1 MDRRDH
7 KKNGNQGK
15 KRRGEK
21 YADEV
26 RGEAEKKAEERA
38 AKQMDF
44 GGLDEDDPKEPKGK
58 VVNNI
63 EEDQK
68 DEE

>member
-1 MDRRDH
+1 M
-7 KKNGNQGK
+7 KVL
-15 KRRGEK
+15 EK

-63 EEDQK
+63 EEKQQ